1 MVYLLLLICTS
12 VLAHS
17 FCGSDKVNQSVKPA
31 LITSGEP
38 GRNLRAAQF
47 EPIRIKFEF
56 LPSVPRV
63 LLPED
68 YILLN
73 SFFAPRVAQFFANWV
88 RVQRRITP
96 VKWDW
101 NDSESTCRWY
111 AYSIPQALKFGVS
124 DADLVILV
132 NVDPTSDIGVVGF
145 AGGCA
150 FDEDHRNMPIIGFMN
165 LYADSWQ

>member
-96 VKWDW
+96 VKWD
-101 NDSESTCRWY
+101 
-111 AYSIPQALKFGVS
+111 
-124 DADLVILV
+124 
-132 NVDPTSDIGVVGF
+132 
-145 AGGCA
+145 
-150 FDEDHRNMPIIGFMN
+150 
-165 LYADSWQ
+165 